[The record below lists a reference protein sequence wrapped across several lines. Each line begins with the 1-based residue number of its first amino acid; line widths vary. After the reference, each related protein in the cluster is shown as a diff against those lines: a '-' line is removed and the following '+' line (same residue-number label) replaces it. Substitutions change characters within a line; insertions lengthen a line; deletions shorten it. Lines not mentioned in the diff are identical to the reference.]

1 MVDTTIPH
9 GTPGIASFASETWG
23 GPNELLYGDTP
34 ALAVT
39 HHTIYGL
46 AGLELPIY
54 SVVAENGALA
64 TVSGAVQ
71 ASGTVT
77 FSSAAAA
84 DGDTVTIGGKT
95 YTFRTALTDP
105 AVPNEVLAGA
115 NVTASATNLVAAIMG
130 TAASEG
136 TLFSTGTVAHDM
148 VTASNASGVVTV
160 TAIQFGTV
168 GNAIT
173 LAEVGTNIAVSGA
186 VLASGA
192 NPTSNAFGIL
202 AAAVDIAAGEAISV
216 PMYRAGHFNMLALN
230 FHSSFDTDVEKQRAF
245 QYSGSP
251 SPTILISKPQHLDSH
266 VNI

>member
-1 MVDTTIPH
+1 MVDNTIPH

-23 GPNELLYGDTP
+23 GPAELLYSDTP
-34 ALAVT
+34 ARATT
-39 HHTIYGL
+39 HHTIFGL
-46 AGLELPIY
+46 AGGLELPIY

-84 DGDTVTIGGKT
+84 DGDTVTIGGKV
-95 YTFRTALTDP
+95 YTFRTALTSGGL
-105 AVPNEVLAGA
+105 PNEVLAGA

-130 TAASEG
+130 AAGEG
-136 TLFSTGTVAHDM
+136 TTYGTGTEAHDM
-148 VTASNASGVVTV
+148 VTATNSAGVVTV
-160 TAIQFGTV
+160 TSIQFGTV
-168 GNAIT
+168 GNSIT
-173 LAEVGTNIAVSGA
+173 LAETGTNIAVSGGT
-186 VLASGA
+186 LASGA

-202 AAAVDIAAGEAISV
+202 AAAIDIPAGEAMSV